1 MKVKVNLDTCNKK
14 IRGTIELV
22 EQGEMCDTSLY
33 YLLRN
38 CEGVGDTT
46 IQRLTKF
53 FKDNRVKLIEYA
65 RSDIY

>member
-33 YLLRN
+33 YLLKN
-38 CEGVGDTT
+38 TF
-46 IQRLTKF
+46 L
-53 FKDNRVKLIEYA
+53 
-65 RSDIY
+65 